1 LHVPVTAKAE
11 DVTMDFPWHDSRLVA
26 PSTLHHFRVGGL
38 PAVFCEKRQKLF
50 GLNAT
55 ADFIWQSLATGRTPA
70 EVSFELADM
79 GFSNEEAAVFVSD
92 ATTSWLNAGQLTPQD
107 VLDQLAQPAAAIR
120 DVRIHDLTAR
130 ITFLGR
136 ASDEAFDDVFGHL
149 AADVSTPVLGVS
161 VVGCRGS
168 FFTFEDGVSLGSYT
182 ADGLIPHLKAVLTE
196 HYVSSVG
203 NAFLIH
209 GALLVRRNRGLLIC
223 GSPGAGKTTLCIAL
237 VGSGYEYCSDDI
249 VRFQCDATANGV
261 PFAPAVKQGAW
272 PLVAPYAPTIDSL
285 PTYRRGDGQAVR
297 YLPMLAS
304 TRPRV
309 ISNVVLLARQVGVP
323 TALESVAPL
332 EMVSTIL
339 ESAYSAKRS
348 IDADTLKTFARATES
363 AGCHRLVYS
372 ALPDAVDAIGSLA
385 HE

>member
-1 LHVPVTAKAE
+1 VAI
-11 DVTMDFPWHDSRLVA
+11 DFPWRDSRFVA

-38 PAVFCEKRQKLF
+38 PALFCEKRQKLF

-55 ADFIWQSLATGRTPA
+55 ADCIWRSFAAGRTPA
-70 EVSFELADM
+70 EVCFELADM
-79 GFSNEEAAVFVSD
+79 GVSNDEAAIFVSQ

-130 ITFLGR
+130 IAFLGT
-136 ASDEAFDDVFGHL
+136 ASAEPFDDVFGHL
-149 AADVSTPVLGVS
+149 AADISMPALGVS
-161 VVGCRGS
+161 VVGCRGM
-168 FFTFEDGVSLGSYT
+168 FFTFEDGAPLGSYT
-182 ADGLIPHLKAVLTE
+182 AHELIPNLKAVLTE
-196 HYVSSVG
+196 HYVSSVA

-209 GALLVRRNRGLLIC
+209 GALLARRDRGLLIC

-237 VGSGYEYCSDDI
+237 AGSGYEYCSDDI
-249 VRFQCDATANGV
+249 VRFQRDATAVGV

-272 PLVAPYAPTIDSL
+272 PLVAPYAPAIDRL
-285 PTYRRGDGQAVR
+285 PTYRRGDGKAVR
-297 YLPMLAS
+297 YLPMLVS
-304 TRPRV
+304 NRPRV
-309 ISNVVLLARQVGVP
+309 ISDVILLARQAGVP
-323 TALESVAPL
+323 TALERVAPL

-348 IDADTLKTFARATES
+348 LDADMLKAFARATES
-363 AGCHRLVYS
+363 AGCHRLAYS
-372 ALPDAVDAIGSLA
+372 ALPEAVDAIRSLA